1 MAETAKPEDEEI
13 GIARGR
19 DVDGSLLV
27 ETKEGIKSIVSG
39 EVSVRGL
46 YGYV

>member
-1 MAETAKPEDEEI
+1 MLIGDRPAKAL
-13 GIARGR
+13 GIAE
-19 DVDGSLLV
+19 DYSLQVEYPDG
-27 ETKEGIKSIVSG
+27 TKENIAYG